1 METIIEISG
10 VPYTFF
16 TENGDTRLRLDS
28 QTTAS
33 EDTAIETLVIPE
45 IWVITRSNGV
55 PLFALEPVLCDRP
68 FRIMTANQL
77 YGEKIQWFEPLAD
90 DYRKILWTN
99 PINSIE
105 GSAAHDAFK
114 HHTWQ
119 SIINFAIV
127 DRPAFMFHR
136 GLPGDWKKQKSGG
149 DGYLLCLVE
158 GEPYW
163 TDALGQIPYAVDT
176 FRMYWQQTNDIDLS
190 IIKTGTTGLKWAN
203 GSWQGEDQGTQNVY
217 DNFMIIR
224 AALWA
229 SENFKREVISNSY
242 GGLRGLGGATTAVIT
257 SFKFASSSVLK
268 AQISGHT
275 LKKYKA
281 WTQ

>member
-10 VPYTFF
+10 VPYTFV

-119 SIINFAIV
+119 SIIEFAII
-127 DRPAFMFHR
+127 DRGAMMYYA
-136 GLPGDWKKQKSGG
+136 GLPGDWKIQTSGG

-163 TDALGQIPYAVDT
+163 TDGLGQIPFAVDT
-176 FRMYWQQTNDIDLS
+176 FRLQWQRTDSADMAIR
-190 IIKTGTTGLKWAN
+190 KTGEVGLAWATGRLEK
-203 GSWQGEDQGTQNVY
+203 DQGSQNVY
-217 DNFMIIR
+217 DNFIIIR

-229 SENFKREVISNSY
+229 SKNFIREFSTSEIY
-242 GGLRGLGGATTAVIT
+242 GGLRGLSSKQKVDTFYQPTSLLHLKSWIT
-257 SFKFASSSVLK
+257 EDS
-268 AQISGHT
+268 

-281 WTQ
+281 WTP